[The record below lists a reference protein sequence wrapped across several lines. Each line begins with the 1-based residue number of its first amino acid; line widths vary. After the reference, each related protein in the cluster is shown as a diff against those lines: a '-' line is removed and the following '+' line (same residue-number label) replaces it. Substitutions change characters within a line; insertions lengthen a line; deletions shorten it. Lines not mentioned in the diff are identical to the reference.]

1 MFKIWAEWDIGTD
14 DFVFSSLDKARE
26 FARIALMDNDIIG
39 DTEEFG
45 FDFQTLEDVED
56 AGLIS
61 FDPVKLDPEIVN

>member
-1 MFKIWAEWDIGTD
+1 MFRIWSEWDIGAE

-39 DTEEFG
+39 GDEFE
-45 FDFQTLEDVED
+45 FQTLEDVED

-61 FDPVKLDPEIVN
+61 FDPVKLDPVIVH